1 MSRLWKWLGRIALG
15 ILAVLLLLA
24 VIAAVAPI
32 PKDPAVP
39 PEEYGAGASSVEPS
53 YSGLER
59 AFPPTNEPAE
69 NPLTAEK
76 AELGRLLF
84 FDPVLSDNNDIA
96 CATCHHP
103 DRGFSDG
110 QPVAT
115 GPGGVEL
122 ERNAP
127 TLWNVGY
134 AQTLFWDGREDSLEE
149 QVLFPLTHPDEMGVS
164 DTEAL
169 VAELQTIPEY
179 VSLFDAAF
187 GGGETSVSE
196 ETFVSLE
203 NLQYALAAFERTLIT
218 DDSPFDQYAAGE
230 FDALTPAQ
238 RRGLV
243 LFRSAATRCFECHAA
258 PTFATNTFRVVGV
271 PDNDPG
277 RGGVAEDAPVGA
289 FKVPTLRNIALT
301 APYMH
306 NGSFATLEEVVE
318 FYAQGGGRAHDVSNV
333 DSFVIG
339 FDLTDQEKADL
350 IAFLYALSDESN
362 LPEIPAEVPSGLPV
376 VQPVDN
382 PVRETI
388 AEINAGVGN
397 GRPPARDPMTIT
409 VQPGGTIQSAVDQAR
424 PGDTVEVPYGVYH
437 ERVVVDVSDI
447 TLLGIPNDQG
457 EWPVLDGEGQLSDGI
472 ISSGNNFTVGNFHVR
487 NYNDNGLL
495 VEGATG
501 VHFHDI
507 FAENVGTYG
516 VYPVQSTDVLIER
529 VEVTGVDDAGIYAG
543 QCENVIVRDSVAYG
557 NVIGIELENTINGEV
572 YNNHTYDNTTGIFIV
587 ILPNLTSKI
596 STDTKVFD
604 NRANDNNLQN
614 FAPEGATAGFLPP
627 GIGILLLGTD
637 NAEVYNNTVTGN
649 RTVGIGLYSLETT
662 GVFENLD
669 IGPTPENNYLHDN
682 TFENNGYDPDEFVA
696 DLGIPTGDILWD
708 VSGGGNTFNE
718 PDAKGNFPPLLP
730 GDGWPTPVQKV
741 YWQTLHFL
749 IGLVA

>member
-1 MSRLWKWLGRIALG
+1 MSRVLKWLGRIVLV
-15 ILAVLLLLA
+15 LVAVLILLM
-24 VIAAVAPI
+24 VVAAVMPI
-32 PKDPAVP
+32 PADPVVP
-39 PEEYGAGASSVEPS
+39 PDQQGAGASSVEPS

-59 AFPPTNEPAE
+59 AFPPLNAPAE
-69 NPLTAEK
+69 NAQTAEK

-84 FDPVLSDNNDIA
+84 FDPVLSANNDIA

-110 QPVAT
+110 QAVAS
-115 GPGGVEL
+115 GANGVEL
-122 ERNAP
+122 SRNAP

-134 AQTLFWDGREDSLEE
+134 AQSLFWDGREDSLEA
-149 QVLFPLTHPDEMGVS
+149 QVLFPLTHSDEMGAE

-169 VAELQTIPEY
+169 MAELQAIPEY
-179 VSLFDAAF
+179 AALFEEAF
-187 GGGETSVSE
+187 GGEMAL
-196 ETFVSLE
+196 SLE
-203 NLQYALAAFERTLIT
+203 NVQYALAAFERTLIT
-218 DDSPFDQYAAGE
+218 DNSPFDHYAAGE
-230 FDALTPAQ
+230 FEALTPAQ
-238 RRGLV
+238 RRGLI

-258 PTFATNTFRVVGV
+258 PTFATNTFRVVGI
-271 PDNDPG
+271 PDDDPG
-277 RGGVAEDAPVGA
+277 RGGISDDAPEGA

-306 NGSFATLEEVVE
+306 NGSLATLEEVID
-318 FYAQGGGRAHDVSNV
+318 FYAQGGGRAYDYENV

-339 FDLTDQEKADL
+339 FELTEQERADL
-350 IAFLYALSDESN
+350 IAFLYALSDESG

-382 PVRETI
+382 PARETI
-388 AEINAGVGN
+388 AEVNAGMGS

-409 VQPGGTIQSAVDQAR
+409 VQPGETIQSAVDQAQ
-424 PGDTVEVPYGVYH
+424 PGDTVEVPYGIYN

-447 TLLGIPNDQG
+447 TLVGIANEQG
-457 EWPVLDGEGQLSDGI
+457 EWPILDGERELSDGI
-472 ISSGNNFTVGNFHVR
+472 ISSGNNFTVGRFHIR
-487 NYNDNGLL
+487 NYNDNGVL

-529 VEVTGVDDAGIYAG
+529 IEVTGVDDAGIYAG
-543 QCENVIVRDSVAYG
+543 QCENVVIRDSVAYG
-557 NVIGIELENTINGEV
+557 NVIGIEVENTINSEV
-572 YNNHTYDNTTGIFIV
+572 YNNHTYNNTTGIFIV
-587 ILPNLTSKI
+587 VLPNLTSKV
-596 STDTKVFD
+596 STDTKVYD
-604 NRANDNNLQN
+604 NRTNDNNLEN

-627 GIGILLLGTD
+627 GLGILLLGTD
-637 NAEVYNNTVTGN
+637 NAEIYNNTVTGN
-649 RTVGIGLYSLETT
+649 KTVGIGLYSLETT

-682 TFENNGYDPDEFVA
+682 SFENNGYDPDEFVA

-708 VSGGGNTFNE
+708 VSGGGNTFDE
-718 PDAKGNFPPLLP
+718 PNAQGNFPPLLP
-730 GDGWPTPVQKV
+730 GNGWPEPIQRA
-741 YWQTLHFL
+741 YWQALHFL

>member
-1 MSRLWKWLGRIALG
+1 MSRILKWIGRIVL
-15 ILAVLLLLA
+15 ILIAVLLLLMVITA
-24 VIAAVAPI
+24 VMPI
-32 PKDPAVP
+32 PEDPVVP

-59 AFPPTNEPAE
+59 AFPPLNAPAE
-69 NPLTAEK
+69 NAQTAEK

-84 FDPVLSDNNDIA
+84 FDPVLSANNEIA

-110 QPVAT
+110 QAVA
-115 GPGGVEL
+115 GGLNGVEL
-122 ERNAP
+122 ERNTP

-134 AQTLFWDGREDSLEE
+134 AQSLFWDGREDSLEE
-149 QVLFPLTHPDEMGVS
+149 QVLFPLTHADEMGAD

-169 VAELQTIPEY
+169 VAELQAIPEY
-179 VSLFDAAF
+179 AALFDNAF
-187 GGGETSVSE
+187 GGGESAI
-196 ETFVSLE
+196 SLE

-218 DDSPFDQYAAGE
+218 DNSPFDQYAAGE
-230 FDALTPAQ
+230 FEALTAAQ

-271 PDNDPG
+271 PDEDLG
-277 RGGVAEDAPVGA
+277 RGGVSNDAPEGA
-289 FKVPTLRNIALT
+289 FKVPTLRNIALS

-306 NGSFATLEEVVE
+306 NGSLATLEEVID
-318 FYAQGGGRAHDVSNV
+318 FYAQGGGRAYDYENV

-339 FDLTDQEKADL
+339 FELTEQEKADL

-376 VQPVDN
+376 IQPVDN
-382 PVRETI
+382 PARETI
-388 AEINAGVGN
+388 AAVNAGTGN

-409 VQPGGTIQSAVDQAR
+409 VQRGETIQSAVDQAQ
-424 PGDTVEVPYGVYH
+424 PGDTIEVPYGVYH

-447 TLLGIPNDQG
+447 TLVGIPNEQG
-457 EWPVLDGEGQLSDGI
+457 DWPVLDGEGELSDGI
-472 ISSGNNFTVGNFHVR
+472 ISSGNNFTVGRFHIR
-487 NYNDNGLL
+487 NYNDNGVL

-529 VEVTGVDDAGIYAG
+529 VEVTGVDDAGVYAG
-543 QCENVIVRDSVAYG
+543 QCENVVIRDSVAYG
-557 NVIGIELENTINGEV
+557 NVIGIEVENTVNSEV
-572 YNNHTYDNTTGIFIV
+572 YNNHTYDNTVGIFIV
-587 ILPNLTSKI
+587 VLPNLTSKV
-596 STDTKVFD
+596 STNTKVYD
-604 NRANDNNLQN
+604 NRTNDNNLEN

-627 GIGILLLGTD
+627 GLGILLLGTD

-649 RTVGIGLYSLETT
+649 KTVGIGLYSLETT

-682 TFENNGYDPDEFVA
+682 SFENNGYDPDEFVA

-718 PDAKGNFPPLLP
+718 PNAQGNFPPLLP
-730 GDGWPTPVQKV
+730 GNGWPEPIRRA
-741 YWQTLHFL
+741 YWQALHFL